1 MIMSPNTLTSLPTTK
16 FERRTRI
23 RHRAYSLGIAA
34 ALALACALAG
44 CSSNRSERE
53 SQMTSY
59 SSQESKSG
67 TPGLFTVPQDQM
79 SHVQV
84 VTVRPVKLERT
95 MRLTGAVAYN
105 AFKTTPVI
113 TQVGGPVTRI
123 LVVPGQHVHQ
133 GEPMLYVTSPD
144 YSQLL
149 DGYIKAR
156 ETYRVADNNF
166 ARAQDLYQHN
176 AIAERDLLQAESDRN
191 QSQADLN
198 ASEQSMKILGIKN
211 PEELLKGP
219 SSAEIPVIAPIGG
232 EVVERL
238 VAPGQV
244 MQAGQTQAFTIS
256 DMSTVWVLA
265 NVYQDDLAY
274 VRNGDDVVVQ
284 TDAYPETFHGKIS
297 YVSAAL
303 DPNTRTLQARIV
315 VDNPGEKLKK
325 DMFCTATVTAGVI
338 QNAIA
343 VPDASVLRD
352 DENQPFVY
360 VATGS
365 DQFGRRAIEIGQSQ
379 NGQTQVLKGLSAGE
393 KVVGDGS
400 LFLQFANSIQH

>member
-1 MIMSPNTLTSLPTTK
+1 MSAARIA
-16 FERRTRI
+16 RRTC
-23 RHRAYSLGIAA
+23 SLGTAA
-34 ALALACALAG
+34 GFTFVLALAG
-44 CSSNRSERE
+44 CGSKQNAN
-53 SQMTSY
+53 QMTSY
-59 SSQESKSG
+59 SSQASTST
-67 TPGLFTVPQDQM
+67 TPELFTIPQDQM

-84 VTVRPVKLERT
+84 VTVQPARLTRT
-95 MRLTGAVAYN
+95 LRLTGAVAYN

-113 TQVGGPVTRI
+113 TQVGGPVSRI
-123 LVVPGQHVHQ
+123 LVVPGQHVRPS
-133 GEPMLYVTSPD
+133 EPMLEVTSPD

-149 DGYIKAR
+149 D
-156 ETYRVADNNF
+156 TYLKSRDTFRVADKNYD
-166 ARAQDLYQHN
+166 RAQDLYQHH

-191 QSQADLN
+191 QAQADLN
-198 ASEQSMKILGIKN
+198 ASEQAMKILGIKN
-211 PEELLKGP
+211 PEDLVKAP

-265 NVYQDDLAY
+265 NVYQGDLAH
-274 VRNGDDVVVQ
+274 VKIGDDVVVQ
-284 TDAYPETFHGKIS
+284 TDAYPESFHGRIS
-297 YVSAAL
+297 YISAAL
-303 DPNTRTLQARIV
+303 DPSTRTLQARIV

-325 DMFCTATVTAGVI
+325 DMYCTATVTAGAI

-360 VATGS
+360 VESGAN
-365 DQFGRRAIEIGQSQ
+365 QFGRRTVEIGQSQ
-379 NGQTQVLKGLSAGE
+379 NGQTQILTGLSAGE

-400 LFLQFANSIQH
+400 LFLQFANALQH